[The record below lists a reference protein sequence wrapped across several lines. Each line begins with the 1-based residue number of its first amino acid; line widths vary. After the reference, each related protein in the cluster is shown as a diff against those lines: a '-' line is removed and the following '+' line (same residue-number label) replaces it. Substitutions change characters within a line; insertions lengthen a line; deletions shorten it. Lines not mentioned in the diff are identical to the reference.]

1 MIENQNK
8 AKYSWEEA
16 IEILRNNPEHVQLV
30 YDAYLTRDL
39 VENCQRFY
47 ESDEFNEVLS
57 LIKLYNPLATNV
69 LDIPAGNG
77 IATYAFAK
85 SGYKVTAVEPD
96 NSELL
101 GRRAIEFVFKSSSLN
116 CEIINSYGEELPFEN
131 ELFDIIYVR
140 QGLHHAYNL
149 ELMLKEYSRVL
160 KKGGILIAC
169 REHVVDNKKASLQ
182 AFLDKQVDHQLYGGE
197 NAFLL
202 KEYLGAIKKSG
213 LTILSKIGPYDSSI
227 NLHPF
232 KIKDI
237 ENRILDSRI
246 AKISSKILPS
256 KLITKAAFFALKV
269 FPRPGRLYSF
279 IARK

>member
-1 MIENQNK
+1 MLENQKK

-16 IEILRNNPEHVQLV
+16 IEILRNNPEHFKLV

-47 ESDEFNEVLS
+47 ESDEFNEILRLV
-57 LIKLYNPLATNV
+57 KLYNPTATKI

-85 SGYKVTAVEPD
+85 AGYNVTAVEPD

-101 GRRAIEFVFKSSSLN
+101 GRRAIEFVFKSSNLN
-116 CEIINSYGEELPFEN
+116 CEIVNSYGEELPFEN
-131 ELFDIIYVR
+131 ELFDVIYVR

-149 ELMLKEYSRVL
+149 EQMLKEYSRVL
-160 KKGGILIAC
+160 KKGGVLLAC
-169 REHVVDNKKASLQ
+169 REHVVDNKKESLN

-202 KEYLGAIKKSG
+202 IEYLDAIKKAG
-213 LTILSKIGPYDSSI
+213 LSIISKIGPYDSPI

-232 KIKDI
+232 KIEDI
-237 ENRILDSRI
+237 ENRILDSKI
-246 AKISSKILPS
+246 AKILLKILPS
-256 KLITKAAFFALKV
+256 KLIIKVAFFALKI

>member
-1 MIENQNK
+1 MIENQTK
-8 AKYSWEEA
+8 EKYSWEEA
-16 IEILRNNPEHVQLV
+16 IEILRNNPRHVQLV

-39 VENCQRFY
+39 VQNCQRFY
-47 ESDEFNEVLS
+47 ESDEFKEVV
-57 LIKLYNPLATNV
+57 KLVKFYNPSATKV

-85 SGYKVTAVEPD
+85 TGYEVTAVEPD

-101 GRRAIEFVFKSSSLN
+101 GRRAIEFVFESTNLN
-116 CEIINSYGEELPFEN
+116 CTIVNSYGEELPFN
-131 ELFDIIYVR
+131 DELFDIIYVR
-140 QGLHHAYNL
+140 QGLHHACNL

-169 REHVVDNKKASLQ
+169 REHVVDNKKGSLQ

-202 KEYLGAIKKSG
+202 NEYLHAIKKAG
-213 LTILSKIGPYDSSI
+213 FNIITKFGPYSSPI

-232 KIKDI
+232 KIEDI
-237 ENRILDSRI
+237 ENRILQS
-246 AKISSKILPS
+246 KYSKILLKIFPS
-256 KLITKAAFFALKV
+256 KLILKIAFFALKL

-279 IARK
+279 VAQK

>member
-1 MIENQNK
+1 MIENQTK
-8 AKYSWEEA
+8 EKYSWEEA
-16 IEILRNNPEHVQLV
+16 IEILRNNPRHVQLV

-39 VENCQRFY
+39 VQNCQRFY
-47 ESDEFNEVLS
+47 ESDEFKEVVKLV
-57 LIKLYNPLATNV
+57 KLYNPSATKV

-85 SGYKVTAVEPD
+85 AGYEVTAVEPD

-101 GRRAIEFVFKSSSLN
+101 GRRAIEFVFKSTNLN
-116 CEIINSYGEELPFEN
+116 CEIVNSYGEELPFN
-131 ELFDIIYVR
+131 DELFDVIYVR

-169 REHVVDNKKASLQ
+169 REHVVDNKKGSLQ

-202 KEYLGAIKKSG
+202 SEYLHAIKKAG
-213 LTILSKIGPYDSSI
+213 LNIITKFGPYSSPI

-232 KIKDI
+232 KIEDI
-237 ENRILDSRI
+237 ENRILQS
-246 AKISSKILPS
+246 KYSKILLKIFPS
-256 KLITKAAFFALKV
+256 KLILKIAFFALKL

-279 IARK
+279 VAQK

>member
-8 AKYSWEEA
+8 AKYTWEEA
-16 IEILRNNPEHVQLV
+16 IEILRNKPEHAQLIR
-30 YDAYLTRDL
+30 DAYLTRDL
-39 VENCQRFY
+39 FENSQRFY
-47 ESDEFNEVLS
+47 ASDEFQEVLK
-57 LIKLYNPLATNV
+57 LIKVYIPLANKI

-85 SGYKVTAVEPD
+85 AGFDVTAVEPD
-96 NSELL
+96 SSQLL
-101 GRRAIEFVFKSSSLN
+101 GRGAIDTVLKDADMK
-116 CEIINSYGEELPFEN
+116 CEIVNSYGEELPFGDET
-131 ELFDIIYVR
+131 FDIIYVR

-149 ELMLKEYSRVL
+149 ESMLKEYSRVL
-160 KKGGILIAC
+160 KKGGILLAC
-169 REHVVDNKKASLQ
+169 REHVVDNKKESLQ

-202 KEYLGAIKKSG
+202 NEYLDAIKNAG
-213 LTILSKIGPYDSSI
+213 LSIITKIAPYDSPI

-232 KIKDI
+232 KIEDI
-237 ENRILDSRI
+237 ENRILDS
-246 AKISSKILPS
+246 KISKILS
-256 KLITKAAFFALKV
+256 KVLPTNLIKKAAFFALKI

>member
-1 MIENQNK
+1 MIENQTK

-16 IEILRNNPEHVQLV
+16 IEILRNNPEHAQLV

-39 VENCQRFY
+39 VQNCQRFY
-47 ESDEFNEVLS
+47 ESQEFKEVLK
-57 LIKLYNPLATNV
+57 LVKLYNPLTTKV

-85 SGYKVTAVEPD
+85 AGYEVTAVEPD

-101 GRRAIEFVFKSSSLN
+101 GRRAIEFVFKSTNLN
-116 CEIINSYGEELPFEN
+116 CEIVNSYGEELPFN
-131 ELFDIIYVR
+131 DDLFDVIYVR

-169 REHVVDNKKASLQ
+169 REHVVDNKKGSLQ

-202 KEYLGAIKKSG
+202 SEYLNAIRNAG
-213 LTILSKIGPYDSSI
+213 LSIITKFGPYSSPI

-232 KIKDI
+232 IIEDI
-237 ENRILDSRI
+237 ENRILQS
-246 AKISSKILPS
+246 KYSKILLKIFPS
-256 KLITKAAFFALKV
+256 KLILKITFFVLKV

-279 IARK
+279 VAKK

>member
-1 MIENQNK
+1 MLENQKK

-16 IEILRNNPEHVQLV
+16 IEILRNNPEHFKLV

-47 ESDEFNEVLS
+47 ESDEFNEILRLV
-57 LIKLYNPLATNV
+57 KLYNPTATKI

-85 SGYKVTAVEPD
+85 AGYNVTAVEPD

-101 GRRAIEFVFKSSSLN
+101 GRRAIEFVFKSSNQN
-116 CEIINSYGEELPFEN
+116 CEIVNSYGEELPFEN
-131 ELFDIIYVR
+131 ELFDVIYVR

-149 ELMLKEYSRVL
+149 EQMLKEYSRVL
-160 KKGGILIAC
+160 KKGGVLLAC
-169 REHVVDNKKASLQ
+169 REHVVDNKKESLN

-202 KEYLGAIKKSG
+202 IEYLDAVKKAG
-213 LTILSKIGPYDSSI
+213 LSIISKIGPYDSPI

-232 KIKDI
+232 KIEDI
-237 ENRILDSRI
+237 ENRILDSKI
-246 AKISSKILPS
+246 AKILLKILPS
-256 KLITKAAFFALKV
+256 KLIIKVAFFALKI

>member
-1 MIENQNK
+1 MIENQTK
-8 AKYSWEEA
+8 EKYSWEEA
-16 IEILRNNPEHVQLV
+16 IEILRNNPRHVQLV

-39 VENCQRFY
+39 VQNCQRFY
-47 ESDEFNEVLS
+47 ESDEFKEVVKLV
-57 LIKLYNPLATNV
+57 KLYNPSATKV

-85 SGYKVTAVEPD
+85 AGYEVTAVEPD

-101 GRRAIEFVFKSSSLN
+101 GRRAIEFVFKSTNLN
-116 CEIINSYGEELPFEN
+116 CEIVNSYGEELPFN
-131 ELFDIIYVR
+131 DELFDVIYVR

-169 REHVVDNKKASLQ
+169 REHVVDNKKGSLQ

-202 KEYLGAIKKSG
+202 SEYLHAIKKAG
-213 LTILSKIGPYDSSI
+213 LNIITKFGPYSSPI

-232 KIKDI
+232 KIEDI
-237 ENRILDSRI
+237 ENRILQS
-246 AKISSKILPS
+246 KYSKILLKIFPS
-256 KLITKAAFFALKV
+256 KLILKFAFFALKL

-279 IARK
+279 VAQK

>member
-1 MIENQNK
+1 MIENQTK

-16 IEILRNNPEHVQLV
+16 IEILRNDPEHAELV

-39 VENCQRFY
+39 VQNCQRFY
-47 ESDEFNEVLS
+47 ESQEFKEVLK
-57 LIKLYNPLATNV
+57 LVKLYNPLTTKV

-85 SGYKVTAVEPD
+85 AGYEVTAVEPD

-101 GRRAIEFVFKSSSLN
+101 GRRAIEFVFKSTNLN
-116 CEIINSYGEELPFEN
+116 CEIVNSYGEELPFN
-131 ELFDIIYVR
+131 DDLFDVIYVR

-169 REHVVDNKKASLQ
+169 REHVVDNKKGSLQ

-202 KEYLGAIKKSG
+202 SEYLNAIRNAG
-213 LTILSKIGPYDSSI
+213 LSIIIKFGPYSSPI

-232 KIKDI
+232 IIEDI
-237 ENRILDSRI
+237 EDRILQS
-246 AKISSKILPS
+246 KYSKILLKIFPS
-256 KLITKAAFFALKV
+256 KLILKIAFFVLKV

-279 IARK
+279 VAKK

>member
-1 MIENQNK
+1 MIENQTK
-8 AKYSWEEA
+8 EKYSWEEA
-16 IEILRNNPEHVQLV
+16 IEILRNNPRHVQLV

-39 VENCQRFY
+39 VQNCQRFY
-47 ESDEFNEVLS
+47 ESDEFKEVVKLV
-57 LIKLYNPLATNV
+57 KLYNPSATKV

-85 SGYKVTAVEPD
+85 AGYEVTAVEPD

-101 GRRAIEFVFKSSSLN
+101 GRRAIEFVFKSTNLN
-116 CEIINSYGEELPFEN
+116 CEIVNSYGEELPFN
-131 ELFDIIYVR
+131 DELFDVIYVR

-169 REHVVDNKKASLQ
+169 REHVVDNKKGSLQ

-202 KEYLGAIKKSG
+202 NEYLLAIKKAG
-213 LTILSKIGPYDSSI
+213 LNIITKFGPYSSPI

-232 KIKDI
+232 KIEDI
-237 ENRILDSRI
+237 ENRILQS
-246 AKISSKILPS
+246 KYSKILLKIFPS
-256 KLITKAAFFALKV
+256 KLILKFAFFALKL

-279 IARK
+279 VAQK